1 MAQWHSMSASQSER
15 RDGPRLDILGEL
27 NGEVMVFQAM
37 GVKDLSVAGA
47 RVETPFA
54 LRVDSLH
61 EFRLTLGD
69 QSVVVKGRVV
79 RCQISDV
86 EQEQIAYQTGIQF
99 VDLPERVQI
108 AIKQFLETVQSA
120 RRGDGD

>member
-1 MAQWHSMSASQSER
+1 MSAENSER
-15 RDGPRLDILGEL
+15 RDGARLNILGEL

-47 RVETPFA
+47 RIETPFA
-54 LRVDSLH
+54 LQVDSLH

-69 QSVVVKGRVV
+69 QSVVVKGRVTH
-79 RCQISDV
+79 CQISDV
-86 EQEQIAYQTGIQF
+86 EQEQIAYQTGVQF
-99 VDLPERVQI
+99 VDLPERVQA
-108 AIKQFLETVQSA
+108 AIKQFLETVRSA